1 MAFRITFNEEKN
13 QLLKTTRGVCFDHV
27 IVAIKEGRLLADIH
41 HPNLKRSNQKI
52 YVIVVEEYL
61 YAVPYVKNKSRKEIF
76 LKNVYPSRA
85 LNKKYIK
92 GGKNEKTKS
101 K

>member
-1 MAFRITFNEEKN
+1 MAFRIRFNEEKN
-13 QLLKTTRGVCFDHV
+13 QLLKATRGICFDNV

-52 YVIVVEEYL
+52 YAIIIEEYV
-61 YAVPYVKNKSRKEIF
+61 YAVPYVKNKERKEIF
-76 LKNVYPSRA
+76 LKTVYPSRA
-85 LNKKYIK
+85 LTKKYIK
-92 GGKNEKTKS
+92 GGKHEKTKN